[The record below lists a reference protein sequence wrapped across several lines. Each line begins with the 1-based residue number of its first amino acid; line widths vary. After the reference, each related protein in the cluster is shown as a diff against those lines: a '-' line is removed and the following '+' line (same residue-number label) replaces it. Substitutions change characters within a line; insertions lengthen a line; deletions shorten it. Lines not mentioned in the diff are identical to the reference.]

1 MNTKD
6 YSYQFAA
13 PKTPVAPRPLLV
25 AVWETRCLE
34 TVDIMMELGADTSV
48 LFSSE
53 PDKEKPKPLFFH
65 VRSTSKDFPVL
76 LKSWFYDSLIF
87 SLLIFSVVNFT
98 NLHTEA
104 LVSNTVFCYIY
115 YLLNFNENTWTNM
128 CLSEFCIRQNLKKYI
143 IFHLSSS
150 SLD

>member
-1 MNTKD
+1 MFRDVLIIRCKVRIPLRYRVKISTRKQSSLFNLCLKLLLFTEIIVNINVNTKD

-65 VRSTSKDFPVL
+65 VRSTSNDF
-76 LKSWFYDSLIF
+76 S
-87 SLLIFSVVNFT
+87 
-98 NLHTEA
+98 A
-104 LVSNTVFCYIY
+104 
-115 YLLNFNENTWTNM
+115 
-128 CLSEFCIRQNLKKYI
+128 
-143 IFHLSSS
+143 S
-150 SLD
+150 SLHI

>member
-1 MNTKD
+1 MFRDVLSIRCKVRIPLRYRVKISPRKQSSLFNLCLKLLLFTEIIVNINVNTKD

-65 VRSTSKDFPVL
+65 VRSTSNDFSAP
-76 LKSWFYDSLIF
+76 SLHI
-87 SLLIFSVVNFT
+87 
-98 NLHTEA
+98 
-104 LVSNTVFCYIY
+104 
-115 YLLNFNENTWTNM
+115 
-128 CLSEFCIRQNLKKYI
+128 
-143 IFHLSSS
+143 
-150 SLD
+150 

>member
-1 MNTKD
+1 MFRDVLSIRCKIRIPLRYRVKISTRKQSSLFNLCLKLLLFTEIIVNINVNTKD

-65 VRSTSKDFPVL
+65 VRSTSNDFSAP
-76 LKSWFYDSLIF
+76 SLHI
-87 SLLIFSVVNFT
+87 
-98 NLHTEA
+98 
-104 LVSNTVFCYIY
+104 
-115 YLLNFNENTWTNM
+115 
-128 CLSEFCIRQNLKKYI
+128 
-143 IFHLSSS
+143 
-150 SLD
+150 

>member
-1 MNTKD
+1 MCLNLFYFAEIIVNINVNTKD

-76 LKSWFYDSLIF
+76 LCISKILI
-87 SLLIFSVVNFT
+87 L
-98 NLHTEA
+98 
-104 LVSNTVFCYIY
+104 
-115 YLLNFNENTWTNM
+115 
-128 CLSEFCIRQNLKKYI
+128 
-143 IFHLSSS
+143 
-150 SLD
+150 

>member
-1 MNTKD
+1 MFRDVLSIRCKVRIPLRYRVKISTRKQSSLFNLCLKLLLFTEIIVNINVNTKD

-65 VRSTSKDFPVL
+65 VRSTSNDFSAP
-76 LKSWFYDSLIF
+76 SLHI
-87 SLLIFSVVNFT
+87 
-98 NLHTEA
+98 
-104 LVSNTVFCYIY
+104 
-115 YLLNFNENTWTNM
+115 
-128 CLSEFCIRQNLKKYI
+128 
-143 IFHLSSS
+143 
-150 SLD
+150 

>member
-1 MNTKD
+1 MKISTRKQSSLFNLCLKLLLFTEIIVNINVNTKD

-53 PDKEKPKPLFFH
+53 PDKDKPKPLFFH
-65 VRSTSKDFPVL
+65 VRSTSNDFSAP
-76 LKSWFYDSLIF
+76 SLHI
-87 SLLIFSVVNFT
+87 
-98 NLHTEA
+98 
-104 LVSNTVFCYIY
+104 
-115 YLLNFNENTWTNM
+115 
-128 CLSEFCIRQNLKKYI
+128 
-143 IFHLSSS
+143 
-150 SLD
+150 

>member
-76 LKSWFYDSLIF
+76 LCISYDSLIF

-115 YLLNFNENTWTNM
+115 ILLT
-128 CLSEFCIRQNLKKYI
+128 
-143 IFHLSSS
+143 
-150 SLD
+150 

>member
-1 MNTKD
+1 MFRDVLSIRCKVRIPLRYRVKISTRKQSSLFNLCLKLLLFTEIIVNINVNTKD

-53 PDKEKPKPLFFH
+53 PDKDKPKPLFFH
-65 VRSTSKDFPVL
+65 VRSTSNDFSAP
-76 LKSWFYDSLIF
+76 SLHI
-87 SLLIFSVVNFT
+87 
-98 NLHTEA
+98 
-104 LVSNTVFCYIY
+104 
-115 YLLNFNENTWTNM
+115 
-128 CLSEFCIRQNLKKYI
+128 
-143 IFHLSSS
+143 
-150 SLD
+150 

>member
-1 MNTKD
+1 MCLKLFLFTEIIVNINVNTKD

-34 TVDIMMELGADTSV
+34 TVDILMELGADTSV

-65 VRSTSKDFPVL
+65 VRSTSNDFSVPCL
-76 LKSWFYDSLIF
+76 DIKIFCLRQLMNFF
-87 SLLIFSVVNFT
+87 SLLHDIYVVDFT
-98 NLHTEA
+98 NVHRSFSFKHHILF
-104 LVSNTVFCYIY
+104 SI
-115 YLLNFNENTWTNM
+115 LL
-128 CLSEFCIRQNLKKYI
+128 I
-143 IFHLSSS
+143 
-150 SLD
+150 

>member
-76 LKSWFYDSLIF
+76 LCISKILFSPDFKRRKFYQPTYRSF
-87 SLLIFSVVNFT
+87 SFKHRILL
-98 NLHTEA
+98 
-104 LVSNTVFCYIY
+104 YIY
-115 YLLNFNENTWTNM
+115 ILLT
-128 CLSEFCIRQNLKKYI
+128 
-143 IFHLSSS
+143 
-150 SLD
+150 